1 MKKNVKRTFLL
12 SFLSL
17 FVLLS
22 IIFVVHIIYMRNKSD
37 ILDGIEFSRTYLD
50 KNNELLQVFLTKDE
64 KYRIYKPVYQYPDE
78 FLELLLLQEDK
89 YFYTHKG
96 INVGSIFR
104 AFWETYV
111 KKSRRIGASTITMQ
125 VAKLKYKLYTNN
137 ISGKINQILKALYL
151 EMCYSKEEIL
161 NAY

>member
-12 SFLSL
+12 SFFSL

-78 FLELLLLQEDK
+78 FL
-89 YFYTHKG
+89 
-96 INVGSIFR
+96 
-104 AFWETYV
+104 
-111 KKSRRIGASTITMQ
+111 
-125 VAKLKYKLYTNN
+125 
-137 ISGKINQILKALYL
+137 
-151 EMCYSKEEIL
+151 
-161 NAY
+161 

>member
-1 MKKNVKRTFLL
+1 
-12 SFLSL
+12 
-17 FVLLS
+17 
-22 IIFVVHIIYMRNKSD
+22 MRNKSD

-104 AFWETYV
+104 AFH
-111 KKSRRIGASTITMQ
+111 GHAGP
-125 VAKLKYKLYTNN
+125 AFTN
-137 ISGKINQILKALYL
+137 L
-151 EMCYSKEEIL
+151 
-161 NAY
+161 